1 MTRTVL
7 QHCEKVSESINV
19 VKMLSLISVQALEN
33 INLVVGVA
41 VLGAALAYYVEDGHK
56 LGNQHLFKLLG
67 LKIMLKRRKL
77 LRPKIY

>member
-1 MTRTVL
+1 
-7 QHCEKVSESINV
+7 
-19 VKMLSLISVQALEN
+19 MLSLISVQGLEN

-67 LKIMLKRRKL
+67 LKIMLYEITGHCLMFCIIIVKFA
-77 LRPKIY
+77 